1 MRVLAG
7 SNYTA
12 LRDAPALRRS
22 GGGFTLPDTANRATR
37 SGSAPVRSIAG
48 VDVLVALQELD
59 ESAERRRRA
68 VKRGRTALD
77 ALEMLKLGLLSGTLD
92 GPALERLRQ
101 AAADLAG
108 ASGEPG
114 LDSVLAEIDLRVQ
127 VELAKWSQRGP

>member
-1 MRVLAG
+1 M
-7 SNYTA
+7 
-12 LRDAPALRRS
+12 
-22 GGGFTLPDTANRATR
+22 
-37 SGSAPVRSIAG
+37 
-48 VDVLVALQELD
+48 ALQELD

-77 ALEMLKLGLLSGTLD
+77 ALESLKLGVLSGTLD